1 MGTDPRSA
9 VRRLQAAAEDGQLD
23 ELCVRH
29 GIRVLTVF
37 GSAARAESTPRD
49 VDVAVGF
56 ERGSRPDLLA
66 LIDALAVLTG
76 SDDLDLMV
84 LDRAEPVARER
95 GLVGCLP
102 LYESEPGAYARAQ
115 MAAVGERLDTAWL
128 RALELQAM
136 RS

>member
-9 VRRLQAAAEDGQLD
+9 VRRLQAAAEDGRLDQL
-23 ELCVRH
+23 CARH
-29 GIRVLTVF
+29 GIRLLTVF
-37 GSAARAESTPRD
+37 GSAVRADAQPRD

-56 ERGSRPDLLA
+56 ERGRRVDLLA
-66 LIDALAVLTG
+66 LIDDLGALTG
-76 SDDLDLMV
+76 SDDVDLMV

-102 LYESEPGAYARAQ
+102 LYESEPGAFASAQ